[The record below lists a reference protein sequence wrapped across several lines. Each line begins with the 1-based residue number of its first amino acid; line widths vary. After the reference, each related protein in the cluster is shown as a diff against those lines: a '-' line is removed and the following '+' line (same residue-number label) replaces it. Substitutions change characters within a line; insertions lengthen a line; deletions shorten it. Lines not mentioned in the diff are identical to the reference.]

1 MSFNELMLILKA
13 RRSMIAI
20 TFSVIVLLA
29 TFISLILPKTY
40 EASTSLLLNYKGMDP
55 VTGNILPSQLMPG
68 YMATQIDVITSKNVA
83 KKVVEKL
90 KLTENP
96 TIQAQ
101 FMKVN
106 DHGDMTT
113 WLAERLLGGLNV
125 RPSKQSSVI
134 DIVYK
139 ETDPKF
145 VALVANTFAEAY
157 EEVNVQLKVQPAKKA
172 AIFFGVQTN
181 ALKKSLEK
189 AQSNLS
195 KYQQEHGITNV
206 DGGLDVEQSKLNE
219 LSTQLVVAEGQLFD
233 SKSRNNSSLLTGDS
247 PDVASNPLVQN
258 LKVEVSRA
266 SAKLKELSEKYGQQ
280 HPLYIAAKS
289 ELDEQR
295 SLLNTEVRNARGNV
309 NETFNI
315 YQQRVNAIK
324 GALDA
329 QKEKVL
335 KLNLTRD
342 ELSGLQNE
350 VLSAEKA
357 MEIASLRFNAT
368 LQEASSNQSD
378 LSVLNVAMPP
388 FLPSNPKIKLNILIG
403 IVLGLLLG
411 ITFAVIVE
419 SRDKRIRSKED
430 LNKLLDMQ
438 IFTISD
444 LDSQQNTKKKLIASK
459 PTHKLLKT
467 S

>member
-13 RRSMIAI
+13 RRSVIAI
-20 TFSVIVLLA
+20 TFSMIVLLA
-29 TFISLILPKTY
+29 ALISLMLPKTY

-83 KKVVEKL
+83 KIVVDKL

-101 FMKVN
+101 FMKVS
-106 DHGDMTT
+106 DHGDMKT
-113 WLAERLLGGLNV
+113 WLAERLLAGLNV

-139 ETDPKF
+139 GADPKF

-233 SKSRNNSSLLTGDS
+233 SKSRNSSSISTGNS

-266 SAKLKELSEKYGQQ
+266 SAKLKELSEKYGEQ

-315 YQQRVNAIK
+315 YQQRVNDIK
-324 GALDA
+324 AALDA

-388 FLPSNPKIKLNILIG
+388 FLPSSPRFKLNILIG

-411 ITFAVIVE
+411 ITFAVIAE

-444 LDSQQNTKKKLIASK
+444 LDSQQNPKKKLIASN
-459 PTHKLLKT
+459 PTHKLLKNA
-467 S
+467 

>member
-1 MSFNELMLILKA
+1 MSFNELILILKA
-13 RRSMIAI
+13 RRSIIAV
-20 TFSVIVLLA
+20 TFSIIVLLA
-29 TFISLILPKTY
+29 TLISFILPKTY

-101 FMKVN
+101 FSKVT
-106 DHGDMTT
+106 DQGDIKT
-113 WLAERLLGGLNV
+113 WLAERLLAGLNV

-139 ETDPKF
+139 GPDPKF
-145 VALVANTFAEAY
+145 VALVANTFAQAY

-172 AIFFGVQTN
+172 AIFFGIQTN
-181 ALKKSLEK
+181 TLKKSLEN

-195 KYQQEHGITNV
+195 KYQQEHGITNI

-219 LSTQLVVAEGQLFD
+219 LSTQLVVAQGQLFD
-233 SKSRNNSSLLTGDS
+233 SKSRNNSSRATGNS
-247 PDVASNPLVQN
+247 PDIASDPLVQN

-315 YQQRVNAIK
+315 YQQRVNDIQA
-324 GALDA
+324 ALEA

-350 VLSAEKA
+350 VLSTEKA
-357 MEIASLRFNAT
+357 MEVASQRFNAT

-411 ITFAVIVE
+411 ITFAVIAE

-444 LDSQQNTKKKLIASK
+444 LDNKGNTKKKLIASK
-459 PTHKLLKT
+459 SNRKLLKT
-467 S
+467 A

>member
-13 RRSMIAI
+13 RRSIIAI
-20 TFSVIVLLA
+20 TFSIIVLLA
-29 TFISLILPKTY
+29 TLISLLLPKTY

-101 FMKVN
+101 FMKVT
-106 DHGDMTT
+106 DHGDITT
-113 WLAERLLGGLNV
+113 WLAERLLAGLNV

-139 ETDPKF
+139 GADPKF

-233 SKSRNNSSLLTGDS
+233 SKSRNNSSISTGNS

-266 SAKLKELSEKYGQQ
+266 SAKLKELSEKYGEQ

-315 YQQRVNAIK
+315 YQQRVNDIK
-324 GALDA
+324 AALDA

-411 ITFAVIVE
+411 ITFAVIAE

-467 S
+467 A

>member
-13 RRSMIAI
+13 RRSIIAI
-20 TFSVIVLLA
+20 TFSIIVLLA

-106 DHGDMTT
+106 DQGDITT
-113 WLAERLLGGLNV
+113 WLAERLLAGLNV

-139 ETDPKF
+139 GTDPKF

-219 LSTQLVVAEGQLFD
+219 LSTQLVVAEGQLFE

-247 PDVASNPLVQN
+247 PDVASSPLVQN

-315 YQQRVNAIK
+315 YQQRVNDIK

-335 KLNLTRD
+335 KLNSTRD

-378 LSVLNVAMPP
+378 LSVLNIAMPP

-444 LDSQQNTKKKLIASK
+444 LDGQQNTKNKLIASK

-467 S
+467 A